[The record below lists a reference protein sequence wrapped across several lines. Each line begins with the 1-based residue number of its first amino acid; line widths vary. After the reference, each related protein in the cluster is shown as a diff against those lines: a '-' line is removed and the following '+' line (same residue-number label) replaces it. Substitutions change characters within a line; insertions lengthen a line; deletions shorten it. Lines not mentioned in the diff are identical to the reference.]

1 MGYCGPTHQ
10 VSTFLGSMDDLH
22 ICGVRQVVYTGNCPV
37 IWSVSLYHIG
47 SESPVHGSV
56 LDEFLEG
63 HGDTDED
70 EHSVS
75 SADGQTVKVDYPGF
89 GGHAV
94 SIRPG
99 LQGWLR

>member
-1 MGYCGPTHQ
+1 MGYFGPTHQ
-10 VSTFLGSMDDLH
+10 VSTFPGSTDDLH
-22 ICGVRQVVYTGNCPV
+22 TREVRWVVYMGNCAV

-47 SESPVHGSV
+47 SGSPVHGLV
-56 LDEFLEG
+56 LEEFPKG

-75 SADGQTVKVDYPGF
+75 SVNGRTVKDDYPGF

-94 SIRPG
+94 SMRP
-99 LQGWLR
+99 

>member
-1 MGYCGPTHQ
+1 M
-10 VSTFLGSMDDLH
+10 
-22 ICGVRQVVYTGNCPV
+22 GNCAV

-47 SESPVHGSV
+47 SGSPVHGSV
-56 LDEFLEG
+56 LEEFPEG

-75 SADGQTVKVDYPGF
+75 SVDGRAVKEDYPGF

-94 SIRPG
+94 SMRPE